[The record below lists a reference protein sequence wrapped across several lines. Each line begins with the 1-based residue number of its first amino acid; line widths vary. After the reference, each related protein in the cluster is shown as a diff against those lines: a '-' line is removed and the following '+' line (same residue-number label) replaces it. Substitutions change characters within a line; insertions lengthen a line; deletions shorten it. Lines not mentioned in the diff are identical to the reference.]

1 MSLCYRVTAGTSV
14 AESFM
19 SLIRNW
25 NVPGR
30 LVCADDG
37 AQTSMLTSYPCFSMG
52 NRRTV
57 IYDATTAW
65 VSESASFLRS
75 LAAGSSS
82 SAVAATGLK
91 QCDEFTASDLLAV
104 QLLSVQVPS
113 RVALDLLE
121 GGLGEEAAEFLRQIP
136 TSVRLWDDAAEHLIK
151 KGGPVDSVWRLL
163 DHQDGVGW
171 VTAGKLLARKRPSL
185 IPVYDGVVRCAL
197 GWPKDFWQALRD
209 TLRQDNGWF
218 RAAVEDRMKL
228 AGIPPAITP
237 LRGLDVVLW
246 MHHRSSHTGYQC
258 SGLE

>member
-1 MSLCYRVTAGTSV
+1 MRRRRRPDLDVDQLSLLLDGEQANRDLRRYYGVGLGKRELPPFAG
-14 AESFM
+14 
-19 SLIRNW
+19 
-25 NVPGR
+25 GR
-30 LVCADDG
+30 
-37 AQTSMLTSYPCFSMG
+37 F
-52 NRRTV
+52 
-57 IYDATTAW
+57 
-65 VSESASFLRS
+65 EFLGGGGDRPE
-75 LAAGSSS
+75 
-82 SAVAATGLK
+82 T
-91 QCDEFTASDLLAV
+91 CDEFTASDLLAV
-104 QLLSVQVPS
+104 QLLSVQVPP

-121 GGLGEEAAEFLRQIP
+121 GGLGEEAAEFLGQIP

-209 TLRQDNGWF
+209 ALRQDNGWF